1 MYVPRME
8 MMIRTFAV
16 LALLACGPI
25 LKGAQLEL
33 KTAESTPQE
42 ISDSIRALLQPKAAQ
57 LVRDGKPVLEVWL
70 RKEVPTK
77 SAPTSVRSIAETTLV
92 GAVAVRSDEFR
103 DYKDNQIPQGVY
115 VARFVMQ
122 PQDGDHLG
130 TADYSTF
137 LALLPATVDKEP
149 GTFDRYQP
157 MVKAS
162 GRITPS
168 GHPVVLSLRP
178 ASSGEAK
185 APALVEPEQEHK
197 AIRLKVPAKGGDQ
210 SGELTFD
217 LVYEGHGHI
226 Q

>member
-1 MYVPRME
+1 
-8 MMIRTFAV
+8 MMIRTIVVACS
-16 LALLACGPI
+16 LAFGPWA
-25 LKGAQLEL
+25 GRAELEI
-33 KTAESTPQE
+33 KTAEAVPQG
-42 ISDSIRALLQPKAAQ
+42 ISESIGALLQPKAVQ
-57 LVRDGKPVLEVWL
+57 LVRDGKPALEVWL

-77 SAPTSVRSIAETTLV
+77 SAPNSVRSIAETTLV
-92 GAVAVRSDEFR
+92 GAVAVHSEQFR
-103 DYKDNQIPQGVY
+103 DYKDNAVPPGVY
-115 VARFVMQ
+115 TARFVMQ

-137 LALLPATVDKEP
+137 LALLPVAVDKEP
-149 GTFDRYQP
+149 NTFERYQP

-162 GRITPS
+162 GRIVPS

-178 ASSGEAK
+178 ASSEK
-185 APALVEPEQEHK
+185 AEPPALVKPDAEHK
-197 AIRLKVPAKGGDQ
+197 AIRLKVPASGGGE